1 MKQAVDNRIYRIVS
15 EGFGVPSDTIDKDS
29 SPDSI
34 PLWDSV
40 SHVHLILAL
49 ESEFGVELSPED
61 SMEML
66 SISLILKVLE
76 NNGVDITT

>member
-1 MKQAVDNRIYRIVS
+1 MSDV
-15 EGFGVPSDTIDKDS
+15 FGVSSDTIDKDS

-34 PLWDSV
+34 PTWDSM

-66 SISLILKVLE
+66 SVRLIHMILAD
-76 NNGVDITT
+76 NGVDITG